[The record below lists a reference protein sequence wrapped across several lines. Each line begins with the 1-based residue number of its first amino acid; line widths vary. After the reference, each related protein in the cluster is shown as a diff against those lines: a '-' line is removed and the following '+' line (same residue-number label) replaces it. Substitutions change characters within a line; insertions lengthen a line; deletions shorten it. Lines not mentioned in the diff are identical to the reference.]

1 VENPTFKNEKIELLV
16 CINEIL
22 GELVFKYGISGCSR
36 CLTLE
41 TIMNPPPSQ
50 IQLRQLFPSHLN
62 HVSLYKLFVKGV
74 STLQC
79 REYLLDGDRWPVVTP
94 SPVHWVCTCVA
105 TGNNQTGVFIKYF
118 RQDSGLDSGINM
130 ALARIHHLFQE
141 CLMVWLFWSDDIHC
155 QTRADF
161 AFTDWEVLKFWDVDL
176 HRYECHFPSDRI
188 LSCSFTKYGPFQ
200 IWGNS
205 WDGGDWKVRWGTRT

>member
-1 VENPTFKNEKIELLV
+1 MGNPIFKYEKIELLV

-62 HVSLYKLFVKGV
+62 HVSLYKLIVKGV

-79 REYLLDGDRWPVVTP
+79 REYFLDGDR
-94 SPVHWVCTCVA
+94 
-105 TGNNQTGVFIKYF
+105 
-118 RQDSGLDSGINM
+118 
-130 ALARIHHLFQE
+130 
-141 CLMVWLFWSDDIHC
+141 
-155 QTRADF
+155 
-161 AFTDWEVLKFWDVDL
+161 
-176 HRYECHFPSDRI
+176 
-188 LSCSFTKYGPFQ
+188 
-200 IWGNS
+200 
-205 WDGGDWKVRWGTRT
+205 

>member
-1 VENPTFKNEKIELLV
+1 MENPTFKNEKIELLV

-62 HVSLYKLFVKGV
+62 HVSLTKLSVKGV

-79 REYLLDGDRWPVVTP
+79 REYFLDGDWWPVVTP
-94 SPVHWVCTCVA
+94 SPVHL
-105 TGNNQTGVFIKYF
+105 
-118 RQDSGLDSGINM
+118 GL
-130 ALARIHHLFQE
+130 L
-141 CLMVWLFWSDDIHC
+141 
-155 QTRADF
+155 
-161 AFTDWEVLKFWDVDL
+161 
-176 HRYECHFPSDRI
+176 
-188 LSCSFTKYGPFQ
+188 GPFQ
-200 IWGNS
+200 ICRNS
-205 WDGGDWKVRWGTRT
+205 WDGGAWKARLFLCHPNEKGSSLPVRGARPLIEPANTTLLVPFKLSWCKRRNWKLLLLILPSK